1 MRSILEGGE
10 TNMSIDIKIECIK
23 PVKDHGSLRAFVD
36 LRIGRTLFRSWR
48 IVQQEGKRPWVSPPV
63 ESWETPDGER
73 RYKRLVVLPEEL
85 QKKAETAVLQA
96 WQAEAETPAD
106 EDEIPF

>member
-1 MRSILEGGE
+1 MAVEV
-10 TNMSIDIKIECIK
+10 KIEKLK
-23 PVKDHGSLRAFVD
+23 PVKDRGSLRAFVD

-48 IVQQEGKRPWVSPPV
+48 IVQQEGKHPWVSSPV

-85 QKKAETAVLQA
+85 QKKVEAAVLQA
-96 WQAEAETPAD
+96 WQVKGEPHEK
-106 EDEIPF
+106 EK

>member
-1 MRSILEGGE
+1 M
-10 TNMSIDIKIECIK
+10 TDIKVERII
-23 PVKDHGSLRAFVD
+23 PITHRGTLRAFVD

-85 QKKAETAVLQA
+85 QKKVEAAVLQA